1 MKYIFGN
8 WKLYLTDEQSGVLA
22 QSLSALTFDT
32 EQLRVAVFPST
43 LSFSRV
49 AGMLSEGEI
58 AVGVQNVGYTP
69 LGAYTGEVSAHVF
82 AQAGATYAL
91 VGHSERRHIFGE
103 DTEATVKKMQACLDE
118 GITPVLC
125 IGETKEDVEENKIE
139 YRLRRQLIPVL
150 EGVNGI
156 KEKNWLIAYEP
167 VWAIS
172 TGGNGTPCPA
182 VDALERHNAIRAI
195 CTEFGVDNVPVLYGG
210 SVSVDNVEEYVT
222 TPGIDGVLVGHASV
236 DSATFTSLVEKV
248 GQLV

>member
-8 WKLYLTDEQSGVLA
+8 WKLYLNDEQSFVLA
-22 QSLSALTFDT
+22 QSLSTLKFNSQ
-32 EQLRVAVFPST
+32 QLAVSVFPT
-43 LSFSRV
+43 ALSFSRV
-49 AGMLSEGEI
+49 KWTLGESSVV
-58 AVGVQNVGYTP
+58 VGAQNVGYTP

-82 AQAGATYAL
+82 AGAGATYAL

-103 DTEATVKKMQACLDE
+103 DTDATVKKMQACLDE

-125 IGETKEDVEENKIE
+125 IGETKEDVQENKIE

-150 EGVNGI
+150 EGVGGV
-156 KEKNWLIAYEP
+156 KEKKWVIAYEP

-182 VDALERHNAIRAI
+182 VDALERHNMIRAI
-195 CTEFGVDNVPVLYGG
+195 CSEFGVENVPVLYGG
-210 SVSVDNVEEYVT
+210 SVNVGNVEEYVT

-236 DSATFTSLVEKV
+236 DSTEFTAMVEKMSQV
-248 GQLV
+248 V

>member
-8 WKLYLTDEQSGVLA
+8 WKLYLNDGQSFALA
-22 QSLSALTFDT
+22 QSLSALAFDPQ
-32 EQLRVAVFPST
+32 QLSVVVFPT
-43 LSFSRV
+43 ALSFSRV
-49 AGMLSEGEI
+49 CYALRDTSFE
-58 AVGVQNVGYTP
+58 VGAQNIGYTP

-82 AQAGATYAL
+82 AGAGAAYAL

-125 IGETKEDVEENKIE
+125 IGETKEDVQENKIE

-150 EGVNGI
+150 EGVSGI
-156 KEKNWLIAYEP
+156 KEKKWLIAYEP

-172 TGGNGTPCPA
+172 SGGNGTPCPA
-182 VDALERHNAIRAI
+182 VDALERHTLIRAI
-195 CTEFGVDNVPVLYGG
+195 CTEFGVENVPALYGG
-210 SVSVDNVEEYVT
+210 SVNVGNVEEYVT

-236 DSATFTSLVEKV
+236 DSTEFTAMVEKMSQV
-248 GQLV
+248 V

>member
-32 EQLRVAVFPST
+32 DQLHVAVFPST

-49 AGMLSEGEI
+49 TDMLSESEI
-58 AVGVQNVGYTP
+58 AVGAQNVGYTP

-82 AQAGATYAL
+82 AQAGATHAL

-103 DTEATVKKMQACLDE
+103 DTETTVKKMQACLDE

-139 YRLRRQLIPVL
+139 YRLRRQLVPVL
-150 EGVNGI
+150 EGVSGI

-195 CTEFGVDNVPVLYGG
+195 CTEFGVENVPVLYGG
-210 SVSVDNVEEYVT
+210 SVSVDNAEEYVT

-248 GQLV
+248 G

>member
-8 WKLYLTDEQSGVLA
+8 WKLYLTDEQSGALA

-32 EQLRVAVFPST
+32 DQLYVAVFPST

-49 AGMLSEGEI
+49 TDMLSESGI
-58 AVGVQNVGYTP
+58 AVGAQNVGYTP

-82 AQAGATYAL
+82 AQAGATHAL

-103 DTEATVKKMQACLDE
+103 DTETTVKKMQACLDE

-139 YRLRRQLIPVL
+139 YRLRRQLVPVL
-150 EGVNGI
+150 EGVSGI

-195 CTEFGVDNVPVLYGG
+195 CTEFGVENVPILYGG